1 MGNFSSSSATLT
13 TILITAEA
21 GSVIKSVRY
30 DKKQRL
36 ELTYRAGIE
45 RLRNIQDPT
54 ANRHLHW
61 LLTRLFGADSSSEVS
76 PAWQR
81 FSA

>member
-1 MGNFSSSSATLT
+1 MGSFSSSSATLT

-36 ELTYRAGIE
+36 VKGQHRSLHLRASSPEQAEKWALAIRE
-45 RLRNIQDPT
+45 AMT
-54 ANRHLHW
+54 AN
-61 LLTRLFGADSSSEVS
+61 G
-76 PAWQR
+76 
-81 FSA
+81 